1 MTNTTKLLAAF
12 VHDCNALPA
21 PVATEATRAFVNFI
35 GCALGGAHHDAVDR
49 TVKAALPLANGG
61 AATLLGRTERLGP
74 LDAALVNCQASAAH
88 AFDDTHLA
96 TVIHAAGPIAAP
108 LLAEAERRPVTGA
121 AFQTSF
127 AVGIEVACRVGA
139 MLTVPPADAQLGWY
153 MTSVAGPI
161 GAAAGVSRLL
171 GLSEQQTT
179 MALGLAAAGSAGFR
193 QTHGS
198 MCTSLLPGHGARSGY
213 WAALLAEQDVTASDH
228 TLEGANGF
236 AQMFAPSAHLPH
248 ATDRLGDHWEMLSNV
263 AKPYPCGI
271 VIHPI
276 IDGCLEI
283 AGMPGF
289 DATQIASIK
298 LGVHPLCLR
307 LTDRPNP
314 PGNQLAQVSLQHW
327 AAAVLVR
334 AAAGIPEGADEA
346 VQDPVI
352 QSVRALIDAQPD
364 ASVGRDGAVVVVEM
378 RDGARHERRIEHGI
392 GSLDRPMTDAELD
405 TKFMDQARLS
415 ITDANATMLLGICR
429 QLPTLLDVR
438 QALEARAQP

>member
-1 MTNTTKLLAAF
+1 MTDTTKALAAF
-12 VHDCNALPA
+12 VHDCNVLPDA
-21 PVATEATRAFVNFI
+21 VATEATRAFVNFI
-35 GCALGGAHHDAVDR
+35 GCALGGAHHDAGDR

-121 AFQTSF
+121 AFQTAF
-127 AVGIEVACRVGA
+127 AIGIEVACRVGA

-161 GAAAGVSRLL
+161 GAAAGVARLL
-171 GLSEQQTT
+171 GLTEQQTT
-179 MALGLAAAGSAGFR
+179 MALGLAAASSAGFR

-213 WAALLAEQDVTASDH
+213 WAALLAEQGVTASDH

-248 ATDRLGDHWEMLSNV
+248 ATDRLGEHWEMLSNV

-276 IDGCLEI
+276 IDGCLDI
-283 AGMPGF
+283 AGTPGF
-289 DATQIASIK
+289 DAAQIASIK

-327 AAAVLVR
+327 TAAVLVR
-334 AAAGIPEGADEA
+334 GAAGIPEGADEA
-346 VQDPVI
+346 VQDPAI

-405 TKFMDQARLS
+405 AKFMDQARLS
-415 ITDANATMLLGICR
+415 IPAANATTLLELCR
-429 QLPTLLDVR
+429 QLPALQDVR
-438 QALEARAQP
+438 QTLAAGAKS

>member
-1 MTNTTKLLAAF
+1 
-12 VHDCNALPA
+12 VLPDA
-21 PVATEATRAFVNFI
+21 VATEATRAFVNFI

-327 AAAVLVR
+327 TAAVLVR
-334 AAAGIPEGADEA
+334 GAAGIPEGADEA
-346 VQDPVI
+346 VQDPAI

-405 TKFMDQARLS
+405 AKFMDQARLS
-415 ITDANATMLLGICR
+415 IPAANATTLLELCR
-429 QLPTLLDVR
+429 QLPALQDVR
-438 QALEARAQP
+438 QTLAAGAKS